1 MWSLTRTLTVGLLI
15 AAVWTITLS
24 AQSKDPRVGVWKL
37 NVAKSTFPD
46 GNPPRSI
53 IRSYEDRG
61 GGLILYKQEVIDAE
75 GNQSVLNTTCKLD
88 GIDYP
93 QATQSAKS
101 VTIAFRLIDAY
112 TVEVVN
118 KLDGK
123 VTGGATQTV
132 SEDGKTLTIKN
143 RDGVIQVFERQ

>member
-1 MWSLTRTLTVGLLI
+1 MRLLISVLTVGLLVV
-15 AAVWTITLS
+15 AVSTLTLS
-24 AQSKDPRVGVWKL
+24 AQAKDPRVGVWKL
-37 NVAKSTFPD
+37 NVAKSTFPN

-61 GGLILYKQEVIDAE
+61 GGLILYKQEVIDGQ

-88 GIDYP
+88 GMDYP

-101 VTIAFRLIDAY
+101 VTIAHRLIDAY
-112 TVEVVN
+112 TVEAVN

-123 VTGGATQTV
+123 VTGVATQTV
-132 SEDGKTLTIKN
+132 SKDGKTLTIKN
-143 RDGVIQVFERQ
+143 TDGVIQVFERQ